1 MKEIK
6 EKIEKLKNK
15 KSKQEKL
22 VVNAGLLKAG
32 KSSLF
37 NALAGDEIFDTDVI
51 RATIVN
57 KKVELEKFT
66 LLDTPGL
73 DACQDD
79 DEMAFS
85 GYVDADV
92 ILFVHNLLEG
102 ELNQIETDAIQ
113 KISNLFNNKEV
124 FFKNVILVLS
134 CKDQKE
140 EYEIIKSQIEEQ
152 CKKLFG
158 YSFHKIFCINSIGY
172 LKGKKENK
180 SLLVKDS
187 GIDELLQAVEVC
199 MEDAYDLQQSYYEK
213 EKEEIIASIDKEI
226 SKLEAEKVKYSDKST
241 NEGSSLKE
249 KVQKINKK
257 VVDEVTNRKVEVRR
271 AENYKYLGKAKDYRE
286 YSSES
291 SARSAAR
298 EAINNAITKVARRA
312 KEDAKDAVETIRRYV
327 SLDGVPTDIRNQ
339 MEEAY
344 EMIRKE
350 VGNFVTV
357 KNFNITIKEP
367 SDRTMKI
374 QSAYQQARGISTNDF
389 SSPSGYEN
397 RYSCNVDIDYDYKT
411 TWVRG
416 LFGEREKEVTV
427 YKYDASGAI
436 DDVGDDGKE
445 LVNDIISEAMSGVS
459 SEFSKIKEDLLAQ
472 FQNLIQAILRD
483 IDTEMANRE
492 KQSRQK
498 KEKLSELEQ
507 KISELVK
514 LKQSLSIN

>member
-1 MKEIK
+1 MREIK

-15 KSKQEKL
+15 QLKQEKL

-37 NALAGDEIFDTDVI
+37 NALAGKEIFDTDVI
-51 RATIVN
+51 RATVVN

-73 DACQDD
+73 DACQND

-187 GIDELLQAVEVC
+187 GIDELLQAVEIC

-226 SKLEAEKVKYSDKST
+226 SKLEAEKVKYRCQNT
-241 NEGSSLKE
+241 NEGSNLKG
-249 KVQKINKK
+249 KVQNISNKVIDNIK
-257 VVDEVTNRKVEVRR
+257 SKKLEVSKPC
-271 AENYKYLGKAKDYRE
+271 NYKYLGKAKDYKE
-286 YSSES
+286 YSSS
-291 SARSAAR
+291 YSARSAAR
-298 EAINNAITKVARRA
+298 DAISSAISKVARRA
-312 KEDAKDAVETIRRYV
+312 KEDAKDAVEQMRRYIAPE
-327 SLDGVPTDIRNQ
+327 GVPTDIRNQ
-339 MEEAY
+339 MLTAY
-344 EMIRKE
+344 EEIRKE
-350 VGNFVTV
+350 VGAFVAI
-357 KNFNITIKEP
+357 KNFNIILNVSTESSRDLKFAY
-367 SDRTMKI
+367 DRAKYVT
-374 QSAYQQARGISTNDF
+374 TECF
-389 SSPSGYEN
+389 SSVSHYETS
-397 RYSCNVDIDYDYKT
+397 YSSNVYIDEDYRTK
-411 TWVRG
+411 WVQG
-416 LFGEREKEVTV
+416 LFGEREKQITV
-427 YKYDASGAI
+427 YSYDAEGAI
-436 DDVGDDGKE
+436 DDVGSDGE
-445 LVNDIISEAMSGVS
+445 EIVNNIINDTKPAVN
-459 SEFSKIKEDLLAQ
+459 SEFSKIKDDLLLQ
-472 FQNLIQAILRD
+472 FQNLIKSILQD
-483 IDTEMANRE
+483 IDTEIANRE
-492 KQSRQK
+492 KQSKQK
-498 KEKLSELEQ
+498 KAKLGELEQ
-507 KISELVK
+507 TISELMN
-514 LKQSLSIN
+514 LKQALK